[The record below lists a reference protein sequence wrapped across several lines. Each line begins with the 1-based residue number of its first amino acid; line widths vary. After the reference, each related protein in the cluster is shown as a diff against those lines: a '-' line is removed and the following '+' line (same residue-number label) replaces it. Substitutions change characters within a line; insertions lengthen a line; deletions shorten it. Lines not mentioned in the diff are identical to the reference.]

1 MANCDTR
8 KTKICLTKDNMDNDI
23 PFKIF
28 RSRAG
33 GSPKKQKMH
42 SHEYIQM
49 WFVEN
54 GRCTHHLGNG
64 KFEYM
69 RFGLFIVPPFVE
81 HAVDHDTADTILICC
96 EFSERFINESLSRVD
111 RDTLFDYAYLE
122 PFFLYD
128 SISEK
133 GFKISPEKEIL
144 VASLMLETISRFE
157 EKGKYTLLFIKAN
170 LLKLLAII
178 ASESEWELQ
187 DGKERLIA
195 KYQEDVEKAIE
206 YLEKNY
212 MKKIYLE
219 DVCKQSLMSTSTFS
233 YVFKQITDKTFSE
246 YLMNIRLSKACEML
260 KKTKL
265 SVLDVCLNCG
275 FNDSTYFSR
284 VFKNRIGATPTQYRK
299 QSHID

>member
-1 MANCDTR
+1 MGHGMGER
-8 KTKICLTKDNMDNDI
+8 RVCLTKDNMDNDI

-28 RSRAG
+28 RSRADG
-33 GSPKKQKMH
+33 NLKKQGIH

-81 HAVDHDTADTILICC
+81 HAVDHETADSVLICC

-111 RDTLFDYAYLE
+111 RDTLFDYSYLE

-128 SISEK
+128 DISEK
-133 GFKISPEKEIL
+133 GFKISSEKEI
-144 VASLMLETISRFE
+144 VVESLMLEMITRFE
-157 EKGKYTLLFIKAN
+157 EKSKYSLLFIKAN

-178 ASESEWELQ
+178 ASESEREMR

-195 KYQEDVEKAIE
+195 KYQKDVEKATE
-206 YLEKNY
+206 YLEENY

-219 DVCKQSLMSTSTFS
+219 EVCKQSLMSNSTFS
-233 YVFKQITDKTFSE
+233 YAFKQITEKTFSE

-265 SVLDVCLNCG
+265 SVLDVCHNCG
-275 FNDSTYFSR
+275 FGDSTYFSR
-284 VFKNRIGATPTQYRK
+284 VFKSRIGLTPIQYRK
-299 QSHID
+299 QSRMD